1 MTEHQQPAPQFLTLE
16 EAAEVDKALMSSR
29 EKFSTRL
36 AIYALRS
43 LKEIAGNTGGA
54 LEEVTPAQVRAW
66 IENDQS
72 VKRDRD
78 IDTGFESFFTQLVLS
93 SLKPLKQIAQ
103 ETSAP
108 IETLTVQQV
117 VAWFEKDAK
126 HRRER
131 EAGATP

>member
-1 MTEHQQPAPQFLTLE
+1 MTEQQQPAPQFLTLE

-43 LKEIAGNTGGA
+43 LKEIAGNTSCA
-54 LEEVTPAQVRAW
+54 VEDVTPAQVMAW
-66 IENDQS
+66 IENDKS
-72 VKRDRD
+72 LKRDKD

-93 SLKPLKQIAQ
+93 SLKPLKQISQ
-103 ETSAP
+103 EAGLP
-108 IETLTVQQV
+108 VEALTVQQV

-126 HRRER
+126 LRRER
-131 EAGATP
+131 EAGAAP

>member
-1 MTEHQQPAPQFLTLE
+1 
-16 EAAEVDKALMSSR
+16 MSSR